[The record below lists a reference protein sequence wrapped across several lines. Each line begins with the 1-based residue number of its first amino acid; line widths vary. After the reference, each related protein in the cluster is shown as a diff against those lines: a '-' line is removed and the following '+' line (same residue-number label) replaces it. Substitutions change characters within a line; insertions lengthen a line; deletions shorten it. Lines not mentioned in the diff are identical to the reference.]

1 MKPLQKKLVRDL
13 WELRGQAFAIA
24 FVMAGGVATLVMSLS
39 TLEALERTRSDF
51 YAELGF
57 ADVFVDLERAP
68 QEVASRLREISGV
81 EVVETRVTSGVK
93 IEVEGFDEPIAGQ
106 LVSIPETTPARLHR
120 LFLRSGRLVRPGD
133 ANEVVVSE
141 PFAEAHAL
149 EPGDTIG
156 AVIRGRWERLE
167 IVGIALSA
175 EFVYQIR
182 PGDLIP
188 DYERYGVFWMSR
200 NALAA
205 ASDMEGAFNNV
216 IISLSRTAHEP
227 AVIAAVDRV
236 LEPYG
241 GRGAYGR
248 DDQTSHSYLTEE
260 FRQLE
265 QMATIFPTIFLGVA
279 AFLLSVILRRLIA
292 TQRDQIAILKAFGYI
307 HAQIG
312 WHYTQLVLAITAVG
326 LAFGLALGSWLGWG
340 MSRIY
345 MSFYRFPE
353 ILYRLEPRTIFIA
366 GGVSVLAALIG
377 TWRAVLSAVH
387 LPPAEAMRS
396 EPPSGYKETFIEK
409 LGLGRFLSQPTRMIL
424 RNMGRRPLKTF
435 LSTLGIALACA
446 ILMVGS
452 FQSDAID
459 HMVGTQF
466 RLSQREDLTVTF
478 VEATTSDAVFELES
492 LLGVTWV
499 EPFRAVPVRLR
510 AGHRSE
516 RVLIQGI
523 APDGEI
529 HRLLDDDLEPIH
541 LPGDGLVLTD
551 WLAEKLGVGPGDSIV
566 VEVLEGKRAVRQV
579 GITAVVRQYIG
590 MAAYMDLEAL
600 WRVLREGQTIS
611 GAWMS
616 VDSRRLDE
624 IYDEL
629 AERPG
634 VAGVSVREH
643 TIRSFYE
650 TLAQTILVFTFFN
663 TLLAGSISFGVVYN
677 NARIA
682 LSERNR
688 ELASLRVLGFTRA
701 EISHILLGEIALLTL
716 IALPP
721 GFAIGRLLVGYLA
734 GRLQSDL
741 YRVPFVLE
749 RETYAF
755 AALVILASTVLSG
768 LIVLWKL
775 WRLDLMAALKSRE

>member
-1 MKPLQKKLVRDL
+1 
-13 WELRGQAFAIA
+13 
-24 FVMAGGVATLVMSLS
+24 
-39 TLEALERTRSDF
+39 
-51 YAELGF
+51 
-57 ADVFVDLERAP
+57 
-68 QEVASRLREISGV
+68 
-81 EVVETRVTSGVK
+81 
-93 IEVEGFDEPIAGQ
+93 
-106 LVSIPETTPARLHR
+106 
-120 LFLRSGRLVRPGD
+120 
-133 ANEVVVSE
+133 
-141 PFAEAHAL
+141 FAEAHAL

-396 EPPSGYKETFIEK
+396 EPPSGYKET
-409 LGLGRFLSQPTRMIL
+409 
-424 RNMGRRPLKTF
+424 
-435 LSTLGIALACA
+435 
-446 ILMVGS
+446 
-452 FQSDAID
+452 
-459 HMVGTQF
+459 
-466 RLSQREDLTVTF
+466 
-478 VEATTSDAVFELES
+478 
-492 LLGVTWV
+492 
-499 EPFRAVPVRLR
+499 
-510 AGHRSE
+510 
-516 RVLIQGI
+516 
-523 APDGEI
+523 
-529 HRLLDDDLEPIH
+529 
-541 LPGDGLVLTD
+541 
-551 WLAEKLGVGPGDSIV
+551 
-566 VEVLEGKRAVRQV
+566 
-579 GITAVVRQYIG
+579 
-590 MAAYMDLEAL
+590 
-600 WRVLREGQTIS
+600 
-611 GAWMS
+611 
-616 VDSRRLDE
+616 
-624 IYDEL
+624 
-629 AERPG
+629 
-634 VAGVSVREH
+634 
-643 TIRSFYE
+643 
-650 TLAQTILVFTFFN
+650 
-663 TLLAGSISFGVVYN
+663 
-677 NARIA
+677 
-682 LSERNR
+682 
-688 ELASLRVLGFTRA
+688 
-701 EISHILLGEIALLTL
+701 
-716 IALPP
+716 
-721 GFAIGRLLVGYLA
+721 
-734 GRLQSDL
+734 
-741 YRVPFVLE
+741 
-749 RETYAF
+749 
-755 AALVILASTVLSG
+755 
-768 LIVLWKL
+768 
-775 WRLDLMAALKSRE
+775 